1 MIIYNLALE
10 EYFTSELTLLGIIKI
25 FKPLPTLLINFNNNT
40 KINFVFNLTH
50 FSVNISFGT
59 ITHKV
64 STKIKNKVD
73 KEEFYRIRIFTI
85 QPYHKL
91 TGQFTMPPRGITT
104 KFFNPLNYI
113 NLQDNLFEEK
123 FLVGGT
129 SKRAIKTILTP
140 QVRKN
145 LFILAGK
152 VPTIPA
158 VDVAEG
164 VLTFLFQSYLV
175 KSWNDKKMALTTVE
189 FSGKFDNLIQD
200 ILAKFEIDIF
210 WLKKCFTW
218 LNQFEIM
225 IV

>member
-1 MIIYNLALE
+1 M
-10 EYFTSELTLLGIIKI
+10 
-25 FKPLPTLLINFNNNT
+25 
-40 KINFVFNLTH
+40 
-50 FSVNISFGT
+50 
-59 ITHKV
+59 
-64 STKIKNKVD
+64 
-73 KEEFYRIRIFTI
+73 
-85 QPYHKL
+85 Q
-91 TGQFTMPPRGITT
+91 PRGITT

-129 SKRAIKTILTP
+129 SERAIKTILTP

-175 KSWNDKKMALTTVE
+175 KSWNDKTMALTTVE
-189 FSGKFDNLIQD
+189 FSGKFDNIIQD
-200 ILAKFEIDIF
+200 ILAKIETDII
-210 WLKKCFTW
+210 WLKECFTW
-218 LNQFEIM
+218 LNQFDIM